1 MSRARGERCLLRI
14 VLGAVVLGVGS
25 TPVDAANAASATSA
39 TNAASAANA
48 ADAASATSATSATS
62 AAAPAELAGEEEFR
76 ACLPTLKAEAV
87 REGIAGTTFDRALA
101 GVEPD
106 LSLLELLD
114 RQPEFRTAIW
124 DYLAGLVDEER
135 VADGTAALR
144 QHADVLAAIEAR
156 FGVDRH
162 VVVAVWG
169 VESNFGR
176 NLGRRPLLQSLSTLS
191 CFGRRQAFFRGELL
205 ATLRIVERDE
215 IPVSGLVGS
224 WAGAFGQTQFIPST
238 FQRLAVDFDGDG
250 RRDIVASTADAL
262 ASTANHLAADGW
274 RRGEPWGYE
283 VRLPAGVPAERIG
296 RTQRRPLAEWGA
308 IGVRRLDGSVPTGPA
323 RGAIIAPAGTAGPAW
338 LVFRNFDAIYAYNR
352 AESYALAIA
361 LLGDALAGRPGVV
374 TPWPTDDP
382 PLSRAERRRVQ
393 ALLIERGYD
402 LGEPDGIIGPRTRE
416 AIQDVQRQ
424 LGMEPTGRAGRRLLE
439 ALTRGDAPRAGGAP
453 PGTASA
459 APNRAD

>member
-1 MSRARGERCLLRI
+1 VSRSRAGRRVLRGVVSPA
-14 VLGAVVLGVGS
+14 VLGAAL
-25 TPVDAANAASATSA
+25 ATLQ
-39 TNAASAANA
+39 
-48 ADAASATSATSATS
+48 ATS
-62 AAAPAELAGEEEFR
+62 AAAPAELAGDDEFR
-76 ACLPTLKAEAV
+76 ACLPMLKADAV
-87 REGIAGTTFDRALA
+87 RQGIAGTTFDRALA

-144 QHADVLAAIEAR
+144 QHADVLAAIEER

-215 IPVSGLVGS
+215 IPMPSLVGS

-250 RRDIVASTADAL
+250 RRDIVGSTADAL

-283 VRLPAGVPAERIG
+283 VRLPPGLPAERLG
-296 RTQRRPLAEWGA
+296 RTQRRPLAEWSA
-308 IGVRRLDGSVPTGPA
+308 LGVRRLDGGAPAGPA
-323 RGAIIAPAGTAGPAW
+323 RGAIVAPAGTEGPAW

-361 LLGDALAGRPGVV
+361 LLGDALAGRPGVA

-382 PLSRAERRRVQ
+382 PLSRAERRRLQ
-393 ALLIERGYD
+393 ALLVERGYD
-402 LGEPDGIIGPRTRE
+402 LGEPDGIIGARTRE

-424 LGMEPTGRAGRRLLE
+424 LGLEPTGRAGRRLLD
-439 ALTRGDAPRAGGAP
+439 ALARGDAPRPAVVAP
-453 PGTASA
+453 PGPAPA
-459 APNRAD
+459 APERAD